1 MPRIN
6 LLPWR
11 EEQRKQRQKAF
22 LSMLGAGSIAG
33 VVLVVVLSWLQGTRI
48 DGQRDRNTYLRNE
61 ISRLEREIKKIE
73 ELENTRESLLSR
85 KQVIEDLQQNRT
97 LMVHLFDQLVRTI
110 PSGVRLTSVRQQG
123 TQLTLSGLTQSN
135 ARVSAYMRNLDSS
148 TWLHNPTLRIISA
161 DEGQQVTPD
170 QRYKFTLDVTLQ
182 APVEKEE
189 SAELEDDGTAGAQ
202 EAGS

>member
-73 ELENTRESLLSR
+73 ELESTRESLLSR

-189 SAELEDDGTAGAQ
+189 SAELEGDGTAGAQ